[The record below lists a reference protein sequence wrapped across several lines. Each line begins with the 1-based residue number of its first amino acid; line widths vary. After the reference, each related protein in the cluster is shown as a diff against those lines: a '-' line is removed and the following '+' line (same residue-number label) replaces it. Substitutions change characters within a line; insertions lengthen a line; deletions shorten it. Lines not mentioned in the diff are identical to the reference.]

1 MVLLELHPL
10 ITPAWGQIIWGG
22 LVFIILL
29 ILLKKFAWK
38 PMLNAVNERESA
50 IEEAMNLADKTKAEM
65 KQLQAQNE
73 NLLKEARAERDKM
86 LKEAT
91 ETSKR
96 VIAEAKEEAKSQHD
110 KIVADA
116 QQVINAEKAA
126 AIAELKTTVAAVSL
140 EIAEKIVK
148 GEMASDEKQKALA
161 DKLAEDI
168 SLN

>member
-161 DKLAEDI
+161 DRLAEDI